1 MITDRIQRHDVV
13 NAVALSGVLLLL
25 GLAIAVA
32 SRSLLHT
39 ANDGMISSAKAATT
53 TTTAKPSAAAAA
65 VTTTSLPPA
74 RPPAQVKVRVG
85 NGARRLG
92 VGGAGTEVLKKAGY
106 PTLPPKN
113 GPTMADSVV
122 YYTTGYAAEAAGVA
136 VALGLEANK
145 IAPIPSDPGIPVD
158 DANIVVILGTNSNY

>member
-1 MITDRIQRHDVV
+1 MFVDRIQRHDVL
-13 NAVALSGVLLLL
+13 NAVALSAVLLVG
-25 GLAIAVA
+25 GLAIAFGT
-32 SRSLLHT
+32 RSLLHT
-39 ANDGMISSAKAATT
+39 AQDGMVSSVKAAPT
-53 TTTAKPSAAAAA
+53 TTTAPKGAAAPAQ
-65 VTTTSLPPA
+65 TTTSLPPA
-74 RPPAQVKVRVG
+74 RPPAQVKVRVA

-113 GPTMADSVV
+113 GPTMADSIV

-145 IAPIPSDPGIPVD
+145 IAPLPGDPGVPVD
-158 DANIVVILGTNSNY
+158 DANVVVILGTNSNY